1 MAERGLA
8 GTGSVVVPVGVDRGE
23 VARWLAASCEAQG
36 VPVRIVDPLIVRNV
50 VTLLDGRARERSSRP
65 VPQPPTRTPEPD
77 PNRADPLPMLR
88 DENRTVKAGEAARRA
103 WP

>member
-1 MAERGLA
+1 M
-8 GTGSVVVPVGVDRGE
+8 VPVGVDRDE

-65 VPQPPTRTPEPD
+65 VPQPPCVSV
-77 PNRADPLPMLR
+77 
-88 DENRTVKAGEAARRA
+88 RTVGSIAALPYRTCADAQTAMLMWRTLRA
-103 WP
+103 WTN